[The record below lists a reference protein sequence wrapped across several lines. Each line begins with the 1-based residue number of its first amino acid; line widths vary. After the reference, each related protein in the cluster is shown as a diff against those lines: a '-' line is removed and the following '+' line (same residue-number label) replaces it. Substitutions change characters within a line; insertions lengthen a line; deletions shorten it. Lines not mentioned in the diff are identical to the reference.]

1 MTIIRQL
8 LESTVDVPMYELS
21 RKIDVSKL
29 DARNHEQIKRVLARL
44 SNLAKRRS
52 DKFQKKNP
60 YFVQM
65 GTSLDFLS
73 DDEREL
79 QRQLAQKSHDLTQR
93 ATFTDRGLNT
103 TKELGD
109 YNKLVIKLARLLKV
123 SRSTLRSHT
132 IEELQAMIS
141 KAQLEEAQ
149 KYTSASTSINKNLTP
164 KVYTLVSNKFG
175 WQKGSVN
182 LDLGGGRFDTLT
194 QALQSNHGVT
204 NLILD
209 PYNRTVEHNKA
220 VRQALAKKRADTIT
234 ISNVLNVVKELGNR
248 QYLLSYAKK
257 NLAKGGKVFI
267 TVHEGDKSSIGR
279 ATGNDQYQLNRPI
292 DGYMKEIQAVFPK
305 VERFGGLIVASVEVD
320 TDS

>member
-8 LESTVDVPMYELS
+8 LESTADVPMHELS
-21 RKIDVSKL
+21 RKVDVSKL
-29 DARNHEQIKRVLARL
+29 DARNHEQIKRVLDRL
-44 SNLAKRRS
+44 SVLAKRRS
-52 DKFQKKNP
+52 EKFQKKNP

-79 QRQLAQKSHDLTQR
+79 QRQLAQKSHELTQQS
-93 ATFTDRGLNT
+93 TFTDRGLNT
-103 TKELGD
+103 VKELGD
-109 YNKLVIKLARLLKV
+109 YNKLVSKLARLLKV

-149 KYTSASTSINKNLTP
+149 KYTSAATSINKNLTP
-164 KVYTLVSNKFG
+164 KVYSLVAEKFG
-175 WQKGSVN
+175 WDKGSFN

-204 NLILD
+204 SKILD
-209 PYNRTVEHNKA
+209 PYNRDDVHNKA
-220 VRQALAKKRADTIT
+220 VRQALAKKKADTIT
-234 ISNVLNVVKELGNR
+234 ISNVLNVIKEQGNR
-248 QYLLSYAKK
+248 KYLLSYAKK
-257 NLAKGGKVFI
+257 NLAQTGKVYI

-305 VERFGGLIVASVEVD
+305 VERFGQLIVAELG
-320 TDS
+320 